1 MAEKFQFS
9 DLFVISGVI
18 GAARWKPTHLG
29 PTVAPPQLVEF
40 GGDLPRD
47 RAERMIDAFYAHGQ
61 YTSVIAT
68 LNRVAVLLDN
78 TQKVD
83 IQEMVGKMIRV
94 DN

>member
-1 MAEKFQFS
+1 
-9 DLFVISGVI
+9 
-18 GAARWKPTHLG
+18 
-29 PTVAPPQLVEF
+29 
-40 GGDLPRD
+40 
-47 RAERMIDAFYAHGQ
+47 
-61 YTSVIAT
+61 